1 MSGESLEKTVTG
13 LIATASRVEGHI
25 TDREIRCLAVLAALP
40 SANGVI
46 LEIGSFKGRSTIV
59 LAKSAALA
67 GETKIVAVDPLTSPA
82 KTDPDLGG
90 QASGW
95 SDFQLNLKNAG
106 VENAVEF
113 HCQRSAELA
122 GRWNP
127 SRKIRLL
134 WIDGDHTY
142 AGAKSDLDLFRPYLA
157 DGAIVAMHDVLHSHE
172 GPARVFAED
181 ILLSPH
187 FGPFGF
193 CGSIAWAQYFEAPAI
208 SASFRSRK
216 ARTYRRLTRLIA
228 LSVFYEPL
236 QGWHRLRYK
245 LARAM
250 IPHGDVSTEEFQRRV
265 LSVR

>member
-1 MSGESLEKTVTG
+1 MNGTTFEKAVAG
-13 LIATASRVEGHI
+13 LIETAGQVEGHI
-25 TDREIRCLAVLAALP
+25 TNREIRCLALLAAVP
-40 SANGVI
+40 SAKGVI

-90 QASGW
+90 KANGW
-95 SDFQLNLKNAG
+95 SEFQVNLRNAG

-113 HCQRSAELA
+113 HCQRSSELA
-122 GRWNP
+122 GQWDANRN
-127 SRKIRLL
+127 IRLL

-142 AGAKSDLDLFRPYLA
+142 TGAKSDFDFFRPFLA
-157 DGAIVAMHDVLHSHE
+157 NGAIVAMHDVLHSHE

-193 CGSIAWAQYFEAPAI
+193 SGSIAWAQYFGSPETSTP
-208 SASFRSRK
+208 FRPRK
-216 ARTYRRLTRLIA
+216 ARVYRRLTRLIA
-228 LSVFYEPL
+228 LSVFHEPL

-245 LARAM
+245 LARAAV
-250 IPHGDVSTEEFQRRV
+250 PHGDVSVEEFRRQIV
-265 LSVR
+265 AGE